1 MYRHQWY
8 DKGGKVEWL
17 PGKVVCVGRNYAA
30 HARELNNP
38 VPTEPILFMKP
49 ATAMVPMAE
58 PFAIPADRGLVHF
71 ETEMALLIGKTLTDA
86 AEEECLEAIA
96 GVGLGFDITLRELQD
111 GLKAKGQPW
120 EVAKAFDGSCP
131 LSAFAPVA
139 SSQQDWADVQLQMTC
154 NDEIRQDGNSGD
166 MITPV
171 AQLLAY
177 TSKIFTLQP
186 GDVVMTGTPA
196 GVGPLQP
203 GDKLQA
209 QLSVAGEVMIS
220 VETKV
225 SSGV

>member
-49 ATAMVPMAE
+49 ATAMVSMAE
-58 PFAIPADRGLVHF
+58 PFVIPADRGVVHF
-71 ETEMALLIGKTLTDA
+71 ETEMALLIGKTLTA
-86 AEEECLEAIA
+86 ANEEECLKAIT

-131 LSAFAPVA
+131 LSGFVPVV
-139 SSQQDWADVQLQMTC
+139 SPLDWANVQLQMTC
-154 NDEIRQDGNSGD
+154 NDEVRQNGNSSD

-171 AQLLAY
+171 TQLLAY
-177 TSKIFTLQP
+177 TSQIFTLQP

-196 GVGPLQP
+196 GVGPLQA

-220 VETKV
+220 VETEV
-225 SSGV
+225 SSDV